1 LPLSGTSLTSTK
13 SPITLLRM
21 TAQLAPHFAPSPRD
35 VIIARSRFSMSGA
48 AYRAN
53 SKHDGPLTG
62 YDFERLQRA
71 PYRLVMSSCD
81 SAVLAPAT
89 ATSLITLGAG

>member
-1 LPLSGTSLTSTK
+1 
-13 SPITLLRM
+13 
-21 TAQLAPHFAPSPRD
+21 
-35 VIIARSRFSMSGA
+35 MSGA